1 MKRRPLSEV
10 EISRQRRLCRLPS
23 RFGPKPFRPR
33 SLWFF
38 EVHRTRWRAPSW
50 TLARGIRRAMRF
62 NKVVWPAGF
71 KVIELPEWTSV
82 RPADMVFDL
91 SASNWKID

>member
-1 MKRRPLSEV
+1 
-10 EISRQRRLCRLPS
+10 
-23 RFGPKPFRPR
+23 
-33 SLWFF
+33 
-38 EVHRTRWRAPSW
+38 
-50 TLARGIRRAMRF
+50 MRF